1 MEALAEHDFNATA
14 EDELSFR
21 KNQILKVLNK
31 DEDPHWYKAEL
42 DGHEGFIP
50 SNYIKMNEHDWSV
63 LSRSFDFIFL
73 LCYKMM
79 CHDGVKTY
87 LGKISRADAESLLL
101 RSGNCDGAFLVRQ
114 SESSPGDFSISVRF
128 QDSVQHFK
136 VLRDNNGKYY
146 LWVVKFN
153 SINELIA
160 YHRSASV
167 SRSHTILLQNM
178 NSLAAQG
185 THLVQAM
192 FDFKLQEE
200 GELGFKRGDIITV
213 TNREDDNWW
222 EGTLNGKS
230 GMFPATYV
238 CPFNNSA
245 Q

>member
-1 MEALAEHDFNATA
+1 MEAIAEHDFNATA

-50 SNYIKMNEHDWSV
+50 SNYIRMNEHD
-63 LSRSFDFIFL
+63 
-73 LCYKMM
+73 C
-79 CHDGVKTY
+79 
-87 LGKISRADAESLLL
+87 RADAEALLL
-101 RSGNCDGAFLVRQ
+101 RSGNSDGAFLVRQ

-153 SINELIA
+153 SINELIN

-178 NSLAAQG
+178 DSVAAQG

-192 FDFKLQEE
+192 FDFKPQEE

-213 TNREDDNWW
+213 TNREDENWW

-238 CPFNNSA
+238 CPFNNSTSA
-245 Q
+245 H